1 MRPVVT
7 AEEMRRADAAAIAA
21 GTPAETLMERAGRA
35 VARAVVDM
43 TGRRYGARVVVVCGP
58 GNNGGD
64 GYVAARVLQAQG
76 ASVCCLAVAAPSG
89 PPGPATASHD
99 RFVRAGG
106 VVRPFE
112 RRWLHRADVIVDAI
126 FGTGF
131 HGRPEGPA
139 RDAIEAIREARNGR
153 GDAPENEGGSAVLSV
168 DVPSGCGGER
178 VAVISDVTVAVAAEK
193 LETAVAGEEAAGE
206 VFIADIGIDVVSSDA
221 WMPGPEDL
229 AAIARRDPGV
239 HKWSRSV
246 AILAGADA
254 MTGAPVLAARAAFRA
269 GAGYVTLG
277 TTPGADRVARGLVPE
292 AVVRV
297 VTEGSVLTAA
307 AVDAFRATLEKAGAV
322 AVGPGIG
329 TGPDQREMV
338 ARVLREL
345 DQPVVLDADGLNVLQ
360 GDTEVLTAR
369 TGPLAITP
377 HAGEL
382 GRLLG
387 YSAEDVT
394 RDRVAAVREAS
405 RRFGCTV
412 LLKGPRTLTCHH
424 EEALIINPTGGSEL
438 ATAGTGDVLTGV
450 TVALA
455 AGGDGAFTA
464 AWQAAYLHGSAG
476 GIAANRKGHVGI
488 VAWDVAEALPE
499 AIAALA
505 HA

>member
-35 VARAVVDM
+35 VARSVLQM
-43 TGRRYGARVVVVCGP
+43 TRRRYGARVVVVCGP

-64 GYVAARVLQAQG
+64 GYVAARVLEGQG
-76 ASVCCLAVAAPSG
+76 ASVCCLAVAAPSD
-89 PPGPATASHD
+89 PTGPATASRD

-106 VVRPFE
+106 VIRPLE
-112 RRWLHRADVIVDAI
+112 RRWLERADVIVDAI
-126 FGTGF
+126 FGSGF

-139 RDAIEAIREARNGR
+139 RDAIEAIREARSGR
-153 GDAPENEGGSAVLSV
+153 GGTSPNPDVIAVLSV
-168 DVPSGCGGER
+168 DVPSGCGGEG
-178 VAVISDVTVAVAAEK
+178 VAVTSDATVAVAAEK
-193 LETAVAGEEAAGE
+193 LETAMAGEEAAKE
-206 VFIADIGIDVVSSDA
+206 VFVADIGIDVVSSDA
-221 WMPGPEDL
+221 WMPAPEDL
-229 AAIARRDPGV
+229 AAIPRRDPGA

-246 AILAGADA
+246 AILAGSDA
-254 MTGAPVLAARAAFRA
+254 MTGAAVLSARAAFRA

-277 TTPGADRVARGLVPE
+277 TTPGADRVARALVPE

-297 VTEGSVLTAA
+297 VTEGSVLTGT

-329 TGPDQREMV
+329 TGSDQREMV
-338 ARVLREL
+338 GRLLREL
-345 DQPVVLDADGLNVLQ
+345 DQPMVLDADGLNVLQ
-360 GDTEVLTAR
+360 GETEALTAR
-369 TGPLAITP
+369 SGPLAITP

-387 YSAEDVT
+387 CSAEDVT

-412 LLKGPRTLTCHH
+412 LLKGPRTLICHH
-424 EEALIINPTGGSEL
+424 KETLIINPTGGTEL

-455 AGGDGAFTA
+455 AGGDGDFTP

-476 GIAANRKGHVGI
+476 RIAADRRGPVGI
-488 VAWDVAEALPE
+488 VAWDVAEALPS
-499 AIAALA
+499 AIAALS